1 MAYYGGDPYA
11 RPPSDRP
18 PYDRPPYD
26 RPPYEQPPYDRPPY
40 DRGYGGPP
48 PGARPPP
55 GPPPPLPPGW
65 HQEWEPN
72 ARRAFW
78 VEDATGRPQWEP
90 PFGPGGP
97 GYEYGARG
105 GPPPEPGYYPP
116 QGPPPGAYE
125 QRGPGGYDYPPQQ
138 QQEPERKSNTGKYIA
153 AGLAGV
159 AIGGLGGAF
168 IEHEID
174 ENNEEDEERRAYED
188 GREDQAFE
196 DDGGW

>member
-18 PYDRPPYD
+18 PYDRPPYQQQ
-26 RPPYEQPPYDRPPY
+26 YQQPPYDRPPY
-40 DRGYGGPP
+40 DRGYSGPP

-90 PFGPGGP
+90 PFGPGMDYSRGP
-97 GYEYGARG
+97 PG
-105 GPPPEPGYYPP
+105 PPEPQGGYYNAPP
-116 QGPPPGAYE
+116 GPPPGAYD
-125 QRGPGGYDYPPQQ
+125 QRGPGGYDYQQ
-138 QQEPERKSNTGKYIA
+138 QQQQPEQKSNTGKYIA

-174 ENNEEDEERRAYED
+174 ENNEEDDERRAYED
-188 GREDQAFE
+188 GREDQFQ
-196 DDGGW
+196 DDW